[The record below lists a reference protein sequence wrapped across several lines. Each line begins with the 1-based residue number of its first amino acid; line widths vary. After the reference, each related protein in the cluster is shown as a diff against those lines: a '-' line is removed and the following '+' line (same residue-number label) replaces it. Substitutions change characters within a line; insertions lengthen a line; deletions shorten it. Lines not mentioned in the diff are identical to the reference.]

1 MVFRKVILREM
12 LTSLLKM
19 FPLPKKVITIS
30 KIGLGTFLY
39 NITKEDIPNNAV
51 VTTTTVV
58 GFLILIDGITDIF
71 IPTRPPSTDDDL

>member
-19 FPLPKKVITIS
+19 FPLPKKVIS